1 MEQLA
6 LAMWAP
12 GARAECARAPP
23 AARRPR
29 DPGARAPMPAPAP
42 AWCLPGSRGRAGSHG
57 RVGRAGHA
65 QGGQNP
71 DQNPGPG
78 ARAPRWFLEGASTST
93 RENAVLSLDV
103 AERRGALD
111 RRARPAAAAP
121 CRGPACHPGAC
132 LARCLRPRSARGA
145 RAPCSQRPSPHPGRR
160 REAAPGRGRSARRA
174 RAARR
179 RAALA
184 RRVAARAGRVRV
196 RAGRRAQA
204 RQPGG
209 RHEPLPPAA
218 VLPGVPLRRAPAL
231 ARRAAAPGPAPR
243 PRARGPPPAPRR
255 PPLRRRCRFRGPGSA
270 AAAAACTP
278 VCGRCAGRSM
288 SLRSRRWHG

>member
-1 MEQLA
+1 MRSTSCTVTVHDGLQPYTSAAAEATSGMRAGGGLPGNVTEASAMEQLA

-160 REAAPGRGRSARRA
+160 REAAPGRGRSARR
-174 RAARR
+174 RACQ
-179 RAALA
+179 
-184 RRVAARAGRVRV
+184 G
-196 RAGRRAQA
+196 
-204 RQPGG
+204 
-209 RHEPLPPAA
+209 
-218 VLPGVPLRRAPAL
+218 
-231 ARRAAAPGPAPR
+231 
-243 PRARGPPPAPRR
+243 
-255 PPLRRRCRFRGPGSA
+255 
-270 AAAAACTP
+270 
-278 VCGRCAGRSM
+278 
-288 SLRSRRWHG
+288 